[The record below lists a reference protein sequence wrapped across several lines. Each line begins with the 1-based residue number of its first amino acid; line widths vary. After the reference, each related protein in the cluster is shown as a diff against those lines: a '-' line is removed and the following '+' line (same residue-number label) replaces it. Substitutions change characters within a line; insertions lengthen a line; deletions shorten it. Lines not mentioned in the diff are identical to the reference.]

1 MQGSCGALCQFGS
14 WRTFFGDTRVK
25 SVVPPSALAPDLR
38 GICKQGGIRITLVKL
53 LFEAVVI
60 GSVARR

>member
-1 MQGSCGALCQFGS
+1 
-14 WRTFFGDTRVK
+14 
-25 SVVPPSALAPDLR
+25 LAPDLR